1 MEMSQAGKT
10 QAQRVREILEE
21 EIVSGKLRPGDRL
34 DEDGVAVRLGVSRT
48 PVREAVLQLVQ
59 VGLME
64 KKPRQGA
71 FVTHL
76 DIRQMVQM
84 FEFTAELSGLSA
96 KYAARRMGAA
106 DRKGLRE
113 IHDEMEAVLKRK
125 DIDTYSH
132 LNTDFHGYIIQQ
144 CRNSYLF
151 EANTN
156 FGTRLHAYFRTHL
169 LFPGNAERDFHD
181 HCTLMLAFERGDAD
195 LAYQLLRRHA
205 TIQGDVFAEFLSRTS
220 DLPQTSVFN
229 MDSAEAAE

>member
-1 MEMSQAGKT
+1 MSQAGKT

-64 KKPRQGA
+64 KQPRQGA

-76 DIRQMVQM
+76 DVRQMVQM
-84 FEFTAELSGLSA
+84 FEFTADLSGLSG
-96 KYAARRMGAA
+96 KYAARRMTAP
-106 DRKGLRE
+106 DRKALQA
-113 IHDEMEAVLKRK
+113 IHDEMGVLLQAGKINEYA
-125 DIDTYSH
+125 D
-132 LNTDFHGYIIQQ
+132 LNTDFHVFIMQQ

-151 EANTN
+151 EATSN
-156 FGTRLHAYFRTHL
+156 FGTRLLAYFRTHL
-169 LFPGNAERDFHD
+169 LFPGNAERDYHD
-181 HCTLMLAFERGDAD
+181 HCTLMGAFERGDSE
-195 LAYQLLRRHA
+195 LAHQLLRQHA

-220 DLPQTSVFN
+220 EPLSQSGMFA
-229 MDSAEAAE
+229 AEAAE